1 MRDDG
6 RLILG
11 QVVTFVVLRCR
22 DQVGQ
27 SEAVE
32 VRVWLGGDAATVFFD
47 SAFDIGDI
55 MTVERWSIGCYGLY

>member
-1 MRDDG
+1 MRMEVVVVRDDG
-6 RLILG
+6 RLILR

-32 VRVWLGGDAATVFFD
+32 VRVWLGGDAATVFLTW
-47 SAFDIGDI
+47 G
-55 MTVERWSIGCYGLY
+55 